1 MYTILQYIT
10 PTHVV
15 FMWFLQPLLRTFTS
29 LCLQLFCMSVQMCEC
44 DYLHSC
50 VSVVTNLRGYAIV
63 CFAASLRASRSEE
76 TPKAP
81 HPNDFPL
88 WVIYCTS
95 PTPIPST
102 SAPPL
107 PLLLPS
113 LPTTLWIKKKLMQMM
128 HSLSH
133 CLFHSVDGYRDDSNI
148 GETTDVKL
156 LAWLEGVCVHSV
168 QFMCMCVTVYILHL
182 YLCVWECEREREREY
197 ELWQMPCV
205 FLCVAPI

>member
-15 FMWFLQPLLRTFTS
+15 PSCDFCNHCWGRLPRYVCSFSAWVCIRVNVIIFTRVCLLLLIS
-29 LCLQLFCMSVQMCEC
+29 EDIQL
-44 DYLHSC
+44 C
-50 VSVVTNLRGYAIV
+50 VSLLASGPAAVRRPPRPLTPEISHYESYTVPLR
-63 CFAASLRASRSEE
+63 L
-76 TPKAP
+76 P
-81 HPNDFPL
+81 FPQPPL
-88 WVIYCTS
+88 
-95 PTPIPST
+95 
-102 SAPPL
+102 PPL

-156 LAWLEGVCVHSV
+156 LPWLEGVCVHSV
-168 QFMCMCVTVYILHL
+168 
-182 YLCVWECEREREREY
+182 
-197 ELWQMPCV
+197 
-205 FLCVAPI
+205 